1 MTMNK
6 EDLVETITELFK
18 NSTLA
23 IQTVGANLSESK
35 LNLETVFV
43 ELEDAEGVSTYDL
56 LNTMAE
62 VGASNV
68 INQMVD
74 DMIADAEQNTEDAEF
89 TEVPEED
96 EE

>member
-1 MTMNK
+1 MNK
-6 EDLVETITELFK
+6 EELVETITELFK

-43 ELEDAEGVSTYDL
+43 ELEDVEGVSSYDI

-68 INQMVD
+68 INQMVE
-74 DMIADAEQNTEDAEF
+74 DMIAVAEQNTEDAEF

>member
-1 MTMNK
+1 MTINK
-6 EDLVETITELFK
+6 EELVETITELFK
-18 NSTLA
+18 SSTLSV
-23 IQTVGANLSESK
+23 QTVGANLSESK

-43 ELEDAEGVSTYDL
+43 ELKDAEGVTSYDL

-68 INQMVD
+68 INQMVE

>member
-1 MTMNK
+1 MNK
-6 EDLVETITELFK
+6 EELVETITELFK

-43 ELEDAEGVSTYDL
+43 ELEDTEGVSSYDL

>member
-1 MTMNK
+1 MNK
-6 EDLVETITELFK
+6 EELVETITELFK
-18 NSTLA
+18 NSTLS

-43 ELEDAEGVSTYDL
+43 ELEDTEGVSSYDL

-68 INQMVD
+68 INQMVE

>member
-1 MTMNK
+1 MNK
-6 EDLVETITELFK
+6 EELVETITELFK
-18 NSTLA
+18 NSTLS

-43 ELEDAEGVSTYDL
+43 ELEDEEGVSSYDL

-68 INQMVD
+68 INQMVE